1 MSRISFA
8 AVVATGLLAVAPGAA
23 HAAPLDPESC
33 AKLKVQLEEIEK
45 TGARDNLARGP
56 EWAKANLTAD
66 KLEDVRRL
74 IETDEQLLFRCPGR
88 HLVNLPLEPD
98 PPPPPPAPEEKK
110 ADGEQK
116 AEAPKPPPAE
126 KKAAERPKKEPP
138 QKKATPKVP
147 ADGSVDGDPAAKPA
161 PKAKSAQKQKSK
173 GKDDAFKP
181 PASDPDNPFGFN

>member
-1 MSRISFA
+1 MPRVSFA
-8 AVVATGLLAVAPGAA
+8 AVIAAGLLAAVPFAGQ
-23 HAAPLDPESC
+23 AAPLDPETC

-45 TGARDNLARGP
+45 TGARENLTRGP
-56 EWAKANLTAD
+56 EWAKANLSPE
-66 KLEDVRRL
+66 KLEDVRKL

-110 ADGEQK
+110 VDGEQK
-116 AEAPKPPPAE
+116 AEVPKPPPAE
-126 KKAAERPKKEPP
+126 KKATPKKEPP
-138 QKKATPKVP
+138 AAKKAPAKVP

-161 PKAKSAQKQKSK
+161 PKAKSAQKQKAK

-181 PASDPDNPFGFN
+181 PPSDPDNPFGFN